1 MSKYEFV
8 FIEGDRKPKIV
19 FTPYVYAV
27 IREFSTFFTVDNGKE
42 VKVVAKEDIKYE
54 RSRKNRQVSRRVRN
68 NMENTMS

>member
-8 FIEGDRKPKIV
+8 FIEGERKPKIV

-42 VKVVAKEDIKYE
+42 IKVIEKIE
-54 RSRKNRQVSRRVRN
+54 R
-68 NMENTMS
+68 E